1 MCASA
6 ILSYKELPLSITLP
20 FLNFIY
26 VVYINRIIVIKE
38 EQFWYFMPNTSDQEW
53 LLQPIPNAA
62 WRNRLGV
69 PGSISEMAFSWTH
82 LEPLTAFS
90 QLSLLLFFLFFSEF
104 IGVTLINIMI

>member
-82 LEPLTAFS
+82 LEPLTDCFFS
-90 QLSLLLFFLFFSEF
+90 TFFVVVFFYFFLNLL
-104 IGVTLINIMI
+104 GLH